1 MSATPSPRLTA
12 RVRAMRRDRIFA
24 RLLEGQA
31 AAAIAAE
38 EGGGACGRFLSLEP
52 NLAAAV
58 GTDGGLSARQ
68 TDAAT
73 AGAKE

>member
-38 EGGGACGRFLSLEP
+38 GGGRRVRQILVAGTESGRRRW
-52 NLAAAV
+52 N
-58 GTDGGLSARQ
+58 
-68 TDAAT
+68 
-73 AGAKE
+73 